1 MTHAPR
7 PRGRPRRGS
16 EAATVR
22 LTIRLTPTA
31 ATQLQAE
38 ADAAGERV
46 RTTAQRGLLAW
57 LSERLTTNASPAP
70 SGQED

>member
-1 MTHAPR
+1 MTPTTR
-7 PRGRPRRGS
+7 PRGRPRR
-16 EAATVR
+16 AAEPASVR

-31 ATQLQAE
+31 AAHLKAE

-57 LSERLTTNASPAP
+57 LAERLTINTSPAP

>member
-1 MTHAPR
+1 MTDTHARGTPR
-7 PRGRPRRGS
+7 NGAR
-16 EAATVR
+16 AAAEPASVR

-31 ATQLQAE
+31 AAHLKAE

-57 LSERLTTNASPAP
+57 LAGLATT
-70 SGQED
+70 D